1 MHTRTQRFRDGSL
14 STADLV
20 DALGEGVRSC
30 DLQLRSLGGAARFAG
45 PVRTV
50 RCREDNALVKRVLSS
65 PGDGAVLVVDGGG
78 SLHSALVG
86 DLIAGA
92 AVDNGWSGLVLHG
105 VVRDAVALAAL
116 PLGVKAL
123 GTNPRKSRK
132 DAVGEVD
139 VPVGFGGVVF
149 TPGEWVFGD
158 EDGVLVLTADEA
170 GAEA

>member
-1 MHTRTQRFRDGSL
+1 MDTRARAFRDGSV

-20 DALGEGVRSC
+20 DQLGDDVRSC
-30 DLQLRSLGGAARFAG
+30 DLQLRQLGGLRRFAG
-45 PVRTV
+45 PARTV
-50 RCREDNALVKRVLSS
+50 RCHGDNALVKQLLST
-65 PGDGAVLVVDGGG
+65 PGNGGVLVVDGGG

-86 DLIAGA
+86 DVIAGL

-132 DAVGEVD
+132 AGQGEVD
-139 VPVGFGGVVF
+139 AVVGFGGVTVA
-149 TPGEWVFGD
+149 PGEWVFSD
-158 EDGVLVLTADEA
+158 EDGVLVLSEEQAA
-170 GAEA
+170 G